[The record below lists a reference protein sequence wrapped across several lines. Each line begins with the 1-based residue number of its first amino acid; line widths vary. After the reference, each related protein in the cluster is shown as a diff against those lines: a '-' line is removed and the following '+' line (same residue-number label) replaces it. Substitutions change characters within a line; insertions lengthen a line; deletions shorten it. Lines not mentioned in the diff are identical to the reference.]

1 MDEQVRNGGASPE
14 RKLVKYKRGKR
25 RRISWMRE
33 KTGVSS
39 THLYLFFVYTGLRK
53 VGRCAAL
60 LITQESKHS
69 EPGVSCQSVVQR
81 RSMSCKWRYTA
92 STRV

>member
-1 MDEQVRNGGASPE
+1 M
-14 RKLVKYKRGKR
+14 RKREMAGLARRELVKYKRGKR
-25 RRISWMRE
+25 RRKSWMRE

-53 VGRCAAL
+53 VAL
-60 LITQESKHS
+60 LIIQESKHS
-69 EPGVSCQSVVQR
+69 EPRVSCQSVVHR